1 MTYPSYLIL
10 IVIYNKKPKESSTI
24 VSLSEMDDRFK
35 KNSRCIVCDNSKNM
49 LDSNQK
55 RELDCLLHGIEH
67 QYIYNDGKNKPLSEI
82 YNETINMLH
91 SNEYLIIF
99 DDDSVFDS
107 ELFEKSS
114 LAINENMDIDLFL
127 PIIYDNKTIVS
138 PAILKGFKGHYLK
151 NIKTGRI
158 KCTNITAINSGM
170 IIKAKYLKERFEGYD
185 ERIKFYFTDN
195 EFMSRYNSSH
205 RELFVLDYRMNH
217 TLNFYKRGEDF
228 EKKKDRFKDLRRSYL
243 ILMRR
248 KGIVY
253 YLLSQ
258 VYLFVYSIKFSIQQR
273 DIRFIF
279 VF

>member
-1 MTYPSYLIL
+1 MIYPSFLIL
-10 IVIYNKKPKESSTI
+10 IVLYNKMPKESPTI
-24 VSLSEMDDRFK
+24 VSLSKIDDRYKPNF
-35 KNSRCIVCDNSKNM
+35 RCIVCDNSKNIF
-49 LDSNQK
+49 DDQQK
-55 RELDCLLHGIEH
+55 RELDCLLYGIEH
-67 QYIYNDGKNKPLSEI
+67 QYIYNEGKNKPLSQI
-82 YNETINMLH
+82 YNETIKMLY
-91 SNEYLIIF
+91 SNEYLVIF

-107 ELFEKSS
+107 ELFEKSCI
-114 LAINENMDIDLFL
+114 AINENSDIDLFL
-127 PIIYDNKTIVS
+127 PIIRDNRTIVS
-138 PAILKGFKGHYLK
+138 PAILKGFKGHYIK
-151 NIKTGRI
+151 KIKTGRI
-158 KCTNITAINSGM
+158 NCRNVTAINSGM
-170 IIKAKYLKERFEGYD
+170 IIKATYLKERFEGYD

-195 EFMSRYNSSH
+195 DFMSKYNSSH
-205 RELFVLDYRMNH
+205 SELFVLDYRMNH

-228 EKKKDRFKDLRRSYL
+228 EKKKIRFKDLRRSYL